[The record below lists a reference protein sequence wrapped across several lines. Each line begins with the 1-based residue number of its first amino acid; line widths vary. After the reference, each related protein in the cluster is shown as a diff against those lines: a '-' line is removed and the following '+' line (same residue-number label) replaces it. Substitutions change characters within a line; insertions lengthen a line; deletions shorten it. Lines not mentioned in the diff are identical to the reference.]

1 MSYSFGE
8 KLRILREKK
17 ELTQTQ
23 LGNELCMTQR
33 KISYLERDIYEPS
46 MRDIYEICRFF
57 GVSAD
62 FMLSIP
68 NK

>member
-17 ELTQTQ
+17 ELTQAQ

-33 KISYLERDIYEPS
+33 KISYLERDMYEPS

-62 FMLSIP
+62 FMLDIS

>member
-33 KISYLERDIYEPS
+33 KISYLERDIYE
-46 MRDIYEICRFF
+46 ICCFF

-62 FMLSIP
+62 FMLNIP
-68 NK
+68 HK